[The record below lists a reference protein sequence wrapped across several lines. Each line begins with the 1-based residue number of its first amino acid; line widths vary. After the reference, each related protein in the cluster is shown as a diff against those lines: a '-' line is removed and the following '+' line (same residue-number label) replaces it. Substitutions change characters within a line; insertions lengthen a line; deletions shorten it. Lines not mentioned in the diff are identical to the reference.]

1 MRRNHSSVPD
11 QAGFLELFDA
21 LVDVMFCAKDRDG
34 KYTAVN
40 HAFVRRTGKRSKYEV
55 IGLGVIDL
63 FSPDLAAR
71 YEEQDQQVFATGEAL
86 RDELELIRRPDGSL
100 GWYLTT
106 KLPVTADGAVTGLSS
121 VSRDLKITSD
131 EQLGSLGG
139 LSGVVRERGRDV
151 RVADLAA
158 AALCTTNQLE
168 RRMKRVFGLT
178 PTQFILRTRVEHAAS
193 LLTDTNSAIAEVA
206 ITAGFYDQS
215 DLTRQFGRLIG
226 ETPGQFRE
234 RKKR

>member
-1 MRRNHSSVPD
+1 MRRNASSVPD

-21 LVDVMFCAKDRDG
+21 LVDVMFCAKGLDG

-40 HAFVRRTGKRSKYEV
+40 HAFVARTGKRSKRDV
-55 IGLGVIDL
+55 LGLDVMDL
-63 FSPDLAAR
+63 FSPELAAR
-71 YEEQDQQVFATGEAL
+71 YQEQDQQVFATGEPL

-106 KLPVTADGAVTGLSS
+106 KLPVIADGAVTGLTS
-121 VSRDLKITSD
+121 VSRDLKIASD
-131 EQLGSLGG
+131 EQLGSLGN
-139 LSGVVRERGRDV
+139 LYDVVRERGRDV

-158 AALCTTNQLE
+158 AALCTTSQLE

-193 LLTDTNSAIAEVA
+193 LLTDTSTSIADVA
-206 ITAGFYDQS
+206 IEAGFYDQS

-234 RKKR
+234 RRKP